1 MNGINTLI
9 IRRTKAVKKGN
20 DNPIENPK
28 IQIDYRGKRCNNF
41 SAFIQWYRTGNFKRV
56 NYSTKH
62 TFFSYKGYVTTP
74 LLKFMI

>member
-28 IQIDYRGKRCNNF
+28 IQIDYRGKCCNNF
-41 SAFIQWYRTGNFKRV
+41 SAFIQ
-56 NYSTKH
+56 
-62 TFFSYKGYVTTP
+62 
-74 LLKFMI
+74 